1 MLKRHLETEL
11 NDWIENGKTA
21 LLVSGARQV
30 GKTYLIRSC
39 LKQKGADYIEI
50 NCIRNPELISVF
62 QKSKNSRDLKIC
74 ER

>member
-50 NCIRNPELISVF
+50 NYISNPELISVF